1 MKNNQAPQPV
11 PPTPEQVRNAFRIS
25 LGAACAMGLILI
37 SYVVFPPTYSYAN
50 ETTILTILVGLAGLL
65 STWLSRRQRS
75 NLGVIILVIVLQFAV
90 LMTSLRTS
98 GMGIDLALI
107 TLVITFG
114 IATSSLPSRLSNL
127 TIALAIII
135 GVAAILLDLTEPWQR
150 EPVENPIMMWGTGG
164 GLTLLF
170 LYVIARQFHTYRLRT
185 KITIVVLGVSLIT
198 AGVLLGIS
206 QNTFSRYTQNYVE
219 QSLESRAWTYA
230 TAIGDFLLRQSDT
243 LTALA
248 INDAIQ
254 TNLRESN
261 AAYAEAFAS
270 RTEVVIP
277 AEIASINQYWQTAAS
292 AQNDTDPFV
301 QSRLNNP
308 AAESLRDFLSY
319 FPTQADVLLT
329 NQYGA
334 LIAASSLTPDFYLAE
349 MDWWQES
356 YDTGKVAIAISQNET
371 TDTKNVY
378 IAVPVRDTVTGEI
391 IGILRSTILANN
403 IVAVLAYTPE
413 SARYIDII
421 VDGMI
426 WANST
431 GQEGTMQIPQG
442 LWEQIRNAA
451 DAGNLEANYREELCL
466 LGYAPIRSSTQ
477 NQSIQELG
485 WVVVISE
492 AKSSA
497 LVIAQTQ
504 SRQNLLLALGVIA
517 FAAVASTALAKLLTA
532 PIVRLTRV
540 AQEIA
545 AGDTR
550 AQAVVETGDE
560 VGLLATSFNDMTSE
574 LRQSIESLEQRIA
587 ERTKA
592 LEATIDVS
600 QRIST
605 ILDPN
610 QLTREIANDLQSVF
624 NYYHVH
630 VYLLDDTKEYLVM
643 VGGSGEAGRVMLARG
658 HQISSRAGLV
668 GHTASNNQPTIVPD
682 VSQDPNW
689 LPNPLLPDTKSEVAV
704 PISIGDKV
712 LGVLDVQQSSVG
724 GLSQGDVVLLQ
735 SIANQLAIA
744 VQNTQAYATTQ
755 QLAEHEA
762 LVSAISQ
769 KIQKATSFDEILK
782 TALEELNQALDLQ
795 QGSIEI
801 GLSTMHSDREQ
812 S

>member
-1 MKNNQAPQPV
+1 MKNNQAPQSV
-11 PPTPEQVRNAFRIS
+11 SPTPEQVRNAFRIS
-25 LGAACAMGLILI
+25 LGTACAMGLILI

-50 ETTILTILVGLAGLL
+50 ETTILTVLVGLAGLL

-75 NLGVIILVIVLQFAV
+75 NLGIIILIIVLQFAILV
-90 LMTSLRTS
+90 TGIRTS
-98 GMGIDLALI
+98 GMGVVLALI

-114 IATSSLPSRLSNL
+114 IATASLPSRISNL

-150 EPVENPIMMWGTGG
+150 EPVENPIMMWATGG

-170 LYVIARQFHTYRLRT
+170 LYVIARQFQTYRLRT
-185 KITIVVLGVSLIT
+185 KITIIVLGVTLIT
-198 AGVLLGIS
+198 ATVLLGIS
-206 QNTFSRYTQNYVE
+206 QNAFDRSTRSNVE
-219 QSLESRAWTYA
+219 QNLQDGALAQA
-230 TAIGDFLLRQSDT
+230 TAVGDFLARQAGALTT
-243 LTALA
+243 LSANET
-248 INDAIQ
+248 IQ
-254 TNLRESN
+254 TSIRESN
-261 AAYAEAFAS
+261 LSYTTALS
-270 RTEVVIP
+270 GGDTVIP
-277 AEIASINQYWQTAAS
+277 AELEALNQQWQADAL
-292 AQNDTDPFV
+292 AQNDTDPFI

-308 AAESLRDFLSY
+308 AAESLRGFQSY
-319 FPTQADVLLT
+319 FPAQVDVLLT

-349 MDWWQES
+349 MAWWQES
-356 YDTGKVAIAISQNET
+356 YDTGKVVIEISQDET

-378 IAVPVRDTVTGEI
+378 IAVPVRDTATGET
-391 IGILRSTILANN
+391 IGILCSTILANN
-403 IVAVLAYTPE
+403 FVAILVNTPE
-413 SARYIDII
+413 SARDIDII
-421 VDGMI
+421 VDGTV

-431 GQEGTMQIPQG
+431 SQESTTQISQD
-442 LWEQIRNAA
+442 LWGQIRNAA

-466 LGYAPIRSSTQ
+466 LGYAPIRASTQ

-485 WVVVISE
+485 WIVVVSE

-497 LVIAQTQ
+497 LVAAQTQ

-517 FAAVASTALAKLLTA
+517 FAAVASTVLAKLLTA
-532 PIVRLTRV
+532 PIVRLTQV

-545 AGDTR
+545 AGDTH

-658 HQISSRAGLV
+658 HKISSRAGLV
-668 GHTASNNQPTIVPD
+668 GRTASNNQPVIVPD

-755 QLAEHEA
+755 QRAEREA
-762 LVSAISQ
+762 LLSAINQ
-769 KIQKATSFDEILK
+769 KIQKAASFDEILK
-782 TALEELNQALDLQ
+782 TALEELRQALDLQ
-795 QGSIEI
+795 KGSIEI